1 MTRKAKPVPMGVGT
15 GSGNKGKA
23 GSAPYSPPK
32 PHRKPPGHGIAIA
45 RIKVG
50 HRHRRDL
57 GDIAALAANIDD
69 IGLLHPVVLR
79 RDRTLIAGARKI
91 AAATKLG
98 WKTIPATV
106 IDLDD
111 ILRGEFAENAYRK
124 NLTLSEAVAIADALE
139 ALERKAAKA
148 RQAAAGPAS
157 GRGKKATASV
167 NFTEPVRGQ
176 ALDKVAKALGMSR
189 PTLQR
194 ARAIVTMA
202 QADPAFADLQKAMD
216 KSGKV
221 NAPFRRLNVTVQADA
236 LRNEVQLP
244 GNGPYRVGMIDMPH
258 AYEPRDDSA
267 TRGVLP
273 YPTLSIKQVCAL
285 AINSLMHKDSVL
297 FYWVTNFILAH
308 GLHLEPLT
316 TWGFEPKTIITWP
329 KDRHTFKAHWLRGKT
344 EHMVMAVR
352 GKPVITLT
360 DQTTLLQGPFHP
372 VRKGAHSAKPI
383 EAYSFIESLC
393 PAPRYCDLFSRYRHG
408 PLWDCHGDQ
417 APLLTS
423 EAAE

>member
-1 MTRKAKPVPMGVGT
+1 MDRGRSCQRAGAAMTRKAKPVPMGVGT

-139 ALERKAAKA
+139 ALRAQGGKGTAGGSGTGIRSRQEGDRFSKLYRTGQGPSA
-148 RQAAAGPAS
+148 RQGGEGIGHVAHDAATGASHRHHGP
-157 GRGKKATASV
+157 GRSRVCRSSDRPWTRAARSTRLSV
-167 NFTEPVRGQ
+167 VSTSRC
-176 ALDKVAKALGMSR
+176 R
-189 PTLQR
+189 PTLSEMKCSFP
-194 ARAIVTMA
+194 ATAHIV
-202 QADPAFADLQKAMD
+202 
-216 KSGKV
+216 
-221 NAPFRRLNVTVQADA
+221 
-236 LRNEVQLP
+236 
-244 GNGPYRVGMIDMPH
+244 
-258 AYEPRDDSA
+258 SA
-267 TRGVLP
+267 
-273 YPTLSIKQVCAL
+273 
-285 AINSLMHKDSVL
+285 
-297 FYWVTNFILAH
+297 
-308 GLHLEPLT
+308 
-316 TWGFEPKTIITWP
+316 
-329 KDRHTFKAHWLRGKT
+329 
-344 EHMVMAVR
+344 
-352 GKPVITLT
+352 
-360 DQTTLLQGPFHP
+360 
-372 VRKGAHSAKPI
+372 
-383 EAYSFIESLC
+383 
-393 PAPRYCDLFSRYRHG
+393 
-408 PLWDCHGDQ
+408 
-417 APLLTS
+417 
-423 EAAE
+423 

>member
-79 RDRTLIAGARKI
+79 RDRTLIAGARRI

-189 PTLQR
+189 
-194 ARAIVTMA
+194 ARRCNGREPSSPWPRPI
-202 QADPAFADLQKAMD
+202 PRL
-216 KSGKV
+216 
-221 NAPFRRLNVTVQADA
+221 PIFRR
-236 LRNEVQLP
+236 P
-244 GNGPYRVGMIDMPH
+244 W
-258 AYEPRDDSA
+258 
-267 TRGVLP
+267 TRAARSTRLSVASTSRCRL
-273 YPTLSIKQVCAL
+273 TLSEMKCSFPA
-285 AINSLMHKDSVL
+285 
-297 FYWVTNFILAH
+297 TAH
-308 GLHLEPLT
+308 GPE
-316 TWGFEPKTIITWP
+316 G
-329 KDRHTFKAHWLRGKT
+329 R
-344 EHMVMAVR
+344 
-352 GKPVITLT
+352 
-360 DQTTLLQGPFHP
+360 QQG
-372 VRKGAHSAKPI
+372 G
-383 EAYSFIESLC
+383 
-393 PAPRYCDLFSRYRHG
+393 
-408 PLWDCHGDQ
+408 
-417 APLLTS
+417 
-423 EAAE
+423 EAAYLRDRKAERLGG